1 MIDPNKPGI
10 PEQVL
15 RMLQQASGQ
24 RALYAAN
31 PDPLSVVEA
40 EPEEADL
47 ELSPDEILEECAA
60 LPETDIGNGE
70 RLRVRYGKFLRH
82 VTHVG
87 WHGYDG
93 QRWMEDTSG
102 AVVRKFAHRTAEFID
117 DEAIMLDCSEEEKQT
132 IVAGRQARDELKA
145 MGKPKPAREEVDA
158 GSIEALDALIKA
170 GADAELE
177 KSKLGA
183 PKAGWEE
190 ADHRAL
196 ADLKKAIKAGR
207 EAEAEKK
214 RLLEAASGWSAED
227 FRQFEKLTALVK
239 AMEKVEDD
247 RAGRMSSRHSHA
259 KSACGSSK
267 IDNMLREAI
276 PYCSVDVKQLNTDL
290 YAINTQ
296 SGTLRFFC
304 SEASAEGQKGAGRTG
319 RWQVRLDRHAPRDLI
334 SKLALI
340 DVDPEARCAL
350 FDQFLKRVMPDVD
363 YRKFLQRYMG
373 YCLLGLTG
381 EQCLLFFYGAG
392 RNGKSTFVDL
402 MVDILGDYAASMS
415 IDSFAGEKRRSGAEA
430 TPDLARLPG
439 VRLVAASEPEMG
451 VHLKD
456 ALIKALTGGEPI
468 PVRHLNKD
476 FFELIPQF
484 KIILSGNHKPI
495 IKDDSDGIWRRVH
508 LVPWEIQIPEDEVD
522 RDLPRKL
529 RAERHG
535 IFAWMVRGALDYL
548 ENGLGV
554 PAGVRAATAE
564 YREESDPIGAFIRNA
579 CHVTGSDQ
587 DRETPEDLFNA
598 YMRFARR
605 EGLSE
610 FRQPTFTRRLP
621 DQTRKTW
628 KGLDGM
634 MHMFRKGKASATI
647 YYGIRVKDEF
657 RGQAGDGHHTAPPYE
672 DYPDGF

>member
-1 MIDPNKPGI
+1 MTDAPKGGVPDAVAQLLK
-10 PEQVL
+10 E
-15 RMLQQASGQ
+15 AHAQ
-24 RALYAAN
+24 RAVYAGN
-31 PDPLSVVEA
+31 PDPLPVG
-40 EPEEADL
+40 EPEEAEPDL

-70 RLRVRYGKFLRH
+70 RLRVRYGRFLRH

-102 AVVRKFAHRTAEFID
+102 SVVRRFAHRTAEFID
-117 DEAIMLDCSEEEKQT
+117 DEAILLDCSDEEKAK
-132 IVAGRQARDELKA
+132 IVAGRQAREDMKA
-145 MGKPKPAREEVDA
+145 
-158 GSIEALDALIKA
+158 
-170 GADAELE
+170 
-177 KSKLGA
+177 LG
-183 PKAGWEE
+183 
-190 ADHRAL
+190 
-196 ADLKKAIKAGR
+196 KKAKDWT
-207 EAEAEKK
+207 AEQ
-214 RLLEAASGWSAED
+214 LET
-227 FRQFEKLTALVK
+227 FEKLQVLVD
-239 AMEKVEDD
+239 AMDGVEKD
-247 RAGRMSSRHSHA
+247 RSGRISSRHSHA

-267 IDNMLREAI
+267 IDNMLREAV
-276 PYCSVDVKQLNTDL
+276 PYCSVEVKQLNTDL
-290 YAINTQ
+290 YALNTQ

-304 SEASAEGQKGAGRTG
+304 SEAQGGQTG
-319 RWQVRLDRHAPRDLI
+319 TWTVRLDRHEPRDLI
-334 SKLALI
+334 SKMAEVMVLKDAAC
-340 DVDPEARCAL
+340 VV
-350 FDQFLKRVMPDVD
+350 FDQFLKRVMPDVE
-363 YRKFLQRYMG
+363 YRRFLQRYMG

-456 ALIKALTGGEPI
+456 ALIKALTGGEPLA
-468 PVRHLNKD
+468 VRHLNKD
-476 FFELIPQF
+476 FFEMIPHF

-535 IFAWMVRGALDYL
+535 VFAWMVKGALDYL
-548 ENGLGV
+548 QNGLGV
-554 PAGVRAATAE
+554 PEGVRAATAE
-564 YREESDPIGAFIRNA
+564 YREESDPIGAFLRNA
-579 CHVTGSDQ
+579 CHVTGNDSDQ
-587 DRETPEDLFNA
+587 ETPEDLFNA
-598 YMRFARR
+598 FVRFAKR

-610 FRQPTFTRRLP
+610 FRQATFTRRLP
-621 DQTRKTW
+621 DQVRKTW
-628 KGLDGM
+628 KGPDGL
-634 MHMFRKGKASATI
+634 MHMFRKGKSSVTI

-657 RGQAGDGHHTAPPYE
+657 RGASAEMPPSPPPYE
-672 DYPDGF
+672 DFPDGY

>member
-1 MIDPNKPGI
+1 MTDPKKNGVPDEVARI
-10 PEQVL
+10 
-15 RMLQQASGQ
+15 LQMAVEQ
-24 RALYAAN
+24 RAVYSSN
-31 PDPLSVVEA
+31 PDPLPVQPAREE
-40 EPEEADL
+40 EPDL
-47 ELSPDEILEECAA
+47 ELTADELLEECAA

-70 RLRVRYGKFLRH
+70 RLRIRYGKFLRH

-117 DEAIMLDCSEEEKQT
+117 EEAIMLDCSDEEKAI
-132 IVAGRQARDELKA
+132 IVAGRQAREDLKA
-145 MGKPKPAREEVDA
+145 LG
-158 GSIEALDALIKA
+158 G
-170 GADAELE
+170 
-177 KSKLGA
+177 KSKDWDA
-183 PKAGWEE
+183 AK
-190 ADHRAL
+190 L
-196 ADLKKAIKAGR
+196 A
-207 EAEAEKK
+207 E
-214 RLLEAASGWSAED
+214 
-227 FRQFEKLTALVK
+227 FEKHTDLVK
-239 AMEKVEDD
+239 RMKDVEDA
-247 RAGRMSSRHSHA
+247 RAGRMSARHSFA
-259 KSACGSSK
+259 KSSCGSSK
-267 IDNMLREAI
+267 IDNMMRETV
-276 PYCSVDVKQLNTDL
+276 PYCSVEVKQLNTDL

-296 SGTLRFFC
+296 TGTLRFFS
-304 SEASAEGQKGAGRTG
+304 SEAGAGKTG
-319 RWQVRLDRHAPRDLI
+319 KWQVRVDRHDPRDLV
-334 SKLALI
+334 SKLSEVMF
-340 DVDPEARCAL
+340 DGNARCPL

-363 YRKFLQRYMG
+363 YRRFLQRYMG

-456 ALIKALTGGEPI
+456 ALIKVLTGGEPI

-535 IFAWMVRGALDYL
+535 IFAWMVKGALDYL

-564 YREESDPIGAFIRNA
+564 YREESDPIGAFIRNG
-579 CHVTGSDQ
+579 CHVTGSDA
-587 DRETPEDLFNA
+587 DRVTPEELFNA

-610 FRQPTFTRRLP
+610 FRPNTFTRRLP
-621 DQTRKTW
+621 DQCRKTW
-628 KGLDGM
+628 KGPDGL
-634 MHMFRKGKASATI
+634 MHMFRKGKSGSTF
-647 YYGIRVKDEF
+647 YFGISIRDEF
-657 RGQAGDGHHTAPPYE
+657 RGTTHGDAAPPSHHHE
-672 DYPDGF
+672 EWPDDIR

>member
-1 MIDPNKPGI
+1 MTDPKKPGI

-31 PDPLSVVEA
+31 PDPLPVVEA
-40 EPEEADL
+40 EPEEPDL

-132 IVAGRQARDELKA
+132 IVAGRQAREDMKA
-145 MGKPKPAREEVDA
+145 LGK
-158 GSIEALDALIKA
+158 KA
-170 GADAELE
+170 KDWDAEKLE
-177 KSKLGA
+177 
-183 PKAGWEE
+183 
-190 ADHRAL
+190 
-196 ADLKKAIKAGR
+196 
-207 EAEAEKK
+207 
-214 RLLEAASGWSAED
+214 
-227 FRQFEKLTALVK
+227 QFEKLTALVK

-304 SEASAEGQKGAGRTG
+304 SEASADSQKGRLG

-508 LVPWEIQIPEDEVD
+508 LVPWEVQIPEDEVD

-579 CHVTGSDQ
+579 CHVTGADQ

-598 YMRFARR
+598 YMRFAKR

-628 KGLDGM
+628 KGPDGM

-657 RGQAGDGHHTAPPYE
+657 RGQAGDGYQAAPPYE